1 MTDKLHCPFCGE
13 EIKIAGERTTI
24 MSCFNG
30 DCYGSGLYG
39 EEAMWKALIDGKKA
53 QDALKELK
61 SYYDVC
67 KKGHE
72 KGEDIDWRALIETT
86 VDKITSITKQADK

>member
-1 MTDKLHCPFCGE
+1 MKCCFCGAE
-13 EIKIAGERTTI
+13 LEKSFENTELYSCSNYECPHVSECMEIGVWQ
-24 MSCFNG
+24 S
-30 DCYGSGLYG
+30 
-39 EEAMWKALIDGKKA
+39 LISGKKA

-72 KGEDIDWRALIETT
+72 KGEDIDWCALIETT
-86 VDKITSITKQADK
+86 VDKITQ